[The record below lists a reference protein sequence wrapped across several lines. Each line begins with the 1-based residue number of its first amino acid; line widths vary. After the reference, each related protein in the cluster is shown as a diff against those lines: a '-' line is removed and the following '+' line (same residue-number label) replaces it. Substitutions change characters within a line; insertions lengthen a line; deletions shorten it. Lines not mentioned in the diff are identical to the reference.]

1 MQNTFRLRWNW
12 LFIVFLAMGVTFFVG
27 CNERRSE
34 GKKPVVVEAD
44 EVREKS
50 GGGFF
55 GQQTDRGTPS
65 DTEGYQHVGLKN
77 QFPGGIEPDDYKAQK
92 LVNQLFNYSIGM
104 CSR

>member
-34 GKKPVVVEAD
+34 GKKPVVVEDD

-55 GQQTDRGTPS
+55 GQQTDRGPPPIPRVINTLGSRISFQEALNPTTTKRKSSSISSLITP
-65 DTEGYQHVGLKN
+65 
-77 QFPGGIEPDDYKAQK
+77 
-92 LVNQLFNYSIGM
+92 
-104 CSR
+104 